1 MIEVEG
7 LTKTYRA
14 TRAVDDL
21 SFHVRPGIVTGFL
34 GPNGAGKSTTMRM
47 ILGLDRPNSGT
58 ATINGV
64 PYNKLSNPLHTVGAL
79 LDAKAVH
86 PNRSARNHL
95 RWIAHS
101 AGIPASRVDEV
112 LGLVGLEEVAK
123 KRLGGFSLGMGQR
136 LGLAQALL
144 GDPEVLMLD
153 EPVNGLDPEGIL
165 WVRNFLKTLASEG
178 RTIFVSSHMLS
189 EMALTADELVVIG
202 RGKLIAQQSTY
213 EFIKNSAHSSV
224 VVRPREPEHL
234 EPLASAFEDEQFS
247 FTRGQD
253 EEGRHTL
260 VVNGSS
266 GEDVGGLAF
275 SVGIPLAE
283 LSTQRASLEEA
294 FMASTSDSVQY
305 QGEH

>member
-101 AGIPASRVDEV
+101 AGIPTSRVDEV
-112 LGLVGLEEVAK
+112 LALVGLEEVAK
-123 KRLGGFSLGMGQR
+123 KRVGGFSLGMGQR

-178 RTIFVSSHMLS
+178 RTILLKTVRTPRWLF
-189 EMALTADELVVIG
+189 APANP
-202 RGKLIAQQSTY
+202 STSNHWPAPL
-213 EFIKNSAHSSV
+213 KKSNSASPAAKMRKAGTPSWSTAAAAKTSADS
-224 VVRPREPEHL
+224 PSPW
-234 EPLASAFEDEQFS
+234 AS
-247 FTRGQD
+247 
-253 EEGRHTL
+253 
-260 VVNGSS
+260 
-266 GEDVGGLAF
+266 
-275 SVGIPLAE
+275 P
-283 LSTQRASLEEA
+283 
-294 FMASTSDSVQY
+294 
-305 QGEH
+305 